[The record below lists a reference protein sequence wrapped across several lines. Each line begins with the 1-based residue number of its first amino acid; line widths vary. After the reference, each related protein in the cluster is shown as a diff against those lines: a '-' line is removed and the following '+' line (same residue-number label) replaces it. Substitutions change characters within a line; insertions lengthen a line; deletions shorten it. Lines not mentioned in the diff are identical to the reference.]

1 MNISLS
7 RYWLLLLMLII
18 NIGRGKR
25 NPWRLWWRTNPDW
38 VENPTKKSTGN
49 YVDMDVTVQSVCL
62 YVSTCLCVSLVGQLI
77 NTPTNEVWGMFFSP
91 CLSVCLSVC
100 PFVHPSV
107 HLSPSVCLFVCLS
120 PVCGHDSKRWVHE
133 FLWKFVYWLLTIID
147 VHLEFSYFSILQAL
161 W

>member
-18 NIGRGKR
+18 NIGRRKR

-77 NTPTNEVWGMFFSP
+77 NTPANEVWGMFFSP
-91 CLSVCLSVC
+91 CLSVCQSVCLSLCLSVC
-100 PFVHPSV
+100 PSVRPSIC
-107 HLSPSVCLFVCLS
+107 PSISICLS
-120 PVCGHDSKRWVHE
+120 VRLSVPC
-133 FLWKFVYWLLTIID
+133 LWTWF
-147 VHLEFSYFSILQAL
+147 
-161 W
+161 